1 MRASCLLIIGLVFIT
16 APAAVQG
23 GKKPPAAIVVPDV
36 AVTTCEEGWVDLAKS
51 CTSDQASDV
60 CVKIAPPIKLVSW
73 VHMQYQCD
81 FLGGFLPETTD
92 DNRAQIILML
102 QSYNLLY
109 GETLMYL
116 GARDITHNKIW
127 NWVKNAGEVKDTD
140 TNTNWADDTLPVT
153 SNNKDCLSLNSA
165 TTKWVNVD
173 CEDDNIQTQVA
184 YICMKKKVEQKVKG
198 SSGRK

>member
-1 MRASCLLIIGLVFIT
+1 
-16 APAAVQG
+16 
-23 GKKPPAAIVVPDV
+23 
-36 AVTTCEEGWVDLAKS
+36 
-51 CTSDQASDV
+51 
-60 CVKIAPPIKLVSW
+60 
-73 VHMQYQCD
+73 MQYQCD

-198 SSGRK
+198 LSGRK